1 MKHSRKNFEKTGESN
16 VILIGKI
23 YANWCGHCQHLKP
36 EWNKMKTSIRN
47 KLKTLQNVAVRFVEI
62 EQNQEEQKVG
72 KINRVYL
79 KNSDKKLSMQDG
91 YPTLFRIHGGQV
103 EYFQGGRSA
112 EEMEKFYLKNGENQS
127 VGQEMSQKQ
136 EGGGFLDWFNPSKQ
150 PLTPV
155 VPATGAPHTDNTN
168 ELRPPEQPGLPANKG
183 PPAEKAEPKT
193 VNPNKTTSWLSGFNF
208 FGKKTEEPNPNESN
222 LNKIGGKS
230 KKNRTKKPKKIKST
244 RKHKRS

>member
-1 MKHSRKNFEKTGESN
+1 
-16 VILIGKI
+16 
-23 YANWCGHCQHLKP
+23 
-36 EWNKMKTSIRN
+36 MKTSIRN

-112 EEMEKFYLKNGENQS
+112 EEMENFYLKNGENQL
-127 VGQEMSQKQ
+127 GGEGTPQKQ
-136 EGGGFLDWFNPSKQ
+136 EGGFNLFGLFSSEQTATKEAEAAAAEAEAESVR
-150 PLTPV
+150 PV
-155 VPATGAPHTDNTN
+155 EQTAPAPAAAPFSFSNFFTN
-168 ELRPPEQPGLPANKG
+168 SNK
-183 PPAEKAEPKT
+183 PT
-193 VNPNKTTSWLSGFNF
+193 TTS
-208 FGKKTEEPNPNESN
+208 E
-222 LNKIGGKS
+222 NKYNILGGKS

-244 RKHKRS
+244 RKHKKS